1 MKKFEKVWTDGWYPD
16 YTKFLYSGW
25 AILDKIKPE
34 DRILDIGCGYNLFKK
49 HFGDRLYGI
58 DPYNPAADELVSWE
72 DYQPKQKFNVYF
84 ALGSLHFGDDE
95 IVESQIKKLSDLTNP
110 GNRIFW
116 RQNPGTQPC
125 FVHETEMGFN
135 GWTFEKNHAWSE
147 KYNFSI
153 VDLKQDTGDRIYAER
168 IKN

>member
-25 AILDKIKPE
+25 AILDKIQPH

-72 DYQPKQKFNVYF
+72 DYQPTQKFNVYF

-95 IVESQIKKLSDLTNP
+95 LVESQIKKLSHSGRCYFLEAKPWHTALLCTR
-110 GNRIFW
+110 NR
-116 RQNPGTQPC
+116 
-125 FVHETEMGFN
+125 N
-135 GWTFEKNHAWSE
+135 GIQRLDF
-147 KYNFSI
+147 
-153 VDLKQDTGDRIYAER
+153 
-168 IKN
+168 